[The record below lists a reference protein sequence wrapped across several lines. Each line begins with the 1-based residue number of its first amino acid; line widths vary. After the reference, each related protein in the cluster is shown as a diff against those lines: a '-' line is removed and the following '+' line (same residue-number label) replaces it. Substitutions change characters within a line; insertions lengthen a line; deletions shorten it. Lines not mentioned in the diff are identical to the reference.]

1 MTRTRWRPGTR
12 ARQRAREHGVL
23 DRVRRLAAI
32 CTSMIAAGLAGAWI
46 GLLCAGCFGT
56 VLLGLRLGR
65 QFGREQD
72 IVQGAGPLAAEPA
85 EPALT

>member
-1 MTRTRWRPGTR
+1 MAYSIAFVVSP
-12 ARQRAREHGVL
+12 
-23 DRVRRLAAI
+23 AI

-65 QFGREQD
+65 QLGREQD